1 MAVQVF
7 YAAEILIAIE
17 TLHSQD
23 IIYRDLKPENV
34 LLDAAG
40 HVSLCDFGLSKELR
54 KGKKTQTFCG
64 QFSRL
69 LCEVSLIW
77 FKILTGTSDYLSPE
91 VIQGDFGYDGLID
104 YWAL

>member
-1 MAVQVF
+1 MRQAF
-7 YAAEILIAIE
+7 YSAEILIAIE
-17 TLHSQD
+17 TLHSRD

-40 HVSLCDFGLSKELR
+40 HISLCDFGLSKELR

-64 QFSRL
+64 
-69 LCEVSLIW
+69 
-77 FKILTGTSDYLSPE
+77 TSDYLSPE
-91 VIQGDFGYDGLID
+91 VIQGDLGYDGLID